1 MSIYDNI
8 RATFEV
14 NLAAVTDVPEI
25 AWENVTFTPTTD
37 TPYLK
42 SRMIPTVREPAVR
55 GINPQIYYQGY
66 FLVDCCVPEGLGPS
80 AADTLADKII
90 DAFEATTDISH
101 SGTIISIRYAE
112 RDLGYPQEAHFCVP
126 VRIGWF
132 IYS

>member
-112 RDLGYPQEAHFCVP
+112 RDLGYQQEAHFCVP
-126 VRIGWF
+126 VRIGWQ

>member
-112 RDLGYPQEAHFCVP
+112 RDLGYQQEAHFCVP
-126 VRIGWF
+126 VRIGWY